1 MRPLRI
7 EFQAFGPYPERVAVD
22 LTTLTPRGLFVV
34 AGDTGTGKTTIL
46 DAMSYALYGSMPL
59 KESGE
64 IRSHHAARE
73 NRTEVKLTFEVSGET
88 WIIERSPAQERRG
101 KNSSAEFVTERTPAS
116 LSRVGDSST
125 EPVASNVTGV
135 DAKIKELVGLTAD
148 QFQRVVLLP
157 QAKVTEFLLA
167 NSREREALLE
177 QLFDGRLFDVILGE
191 LKQRLDAATAAV
203 GAATDE
209 LRTHLVSADRE
220 LDLAEST
227 LREPAQPE
235 DTTDPPADVSTEPAA
250 GSSGASGVA
259 DSGPGN
265 EEPSPVDP
273 ATADIDPSEL
283 RSRLAATAPEVADLE
298 REDAAAS
305 TAATDAASA
314 LTGARAAADRFDRAT
329 ILRSELE
336 DLRSQLPDAEE
347 GAERAGRS
355 RQARPVVDSATRAQL
370 ASSALAAAEDG
381 VRLAREPIDRVL
393 VDLGE
398 SADDDSLQS
407 IRELV
412 DTLHSEHRSR
422 RAALEALDSATA
434 ALASS
439 TRAKH
444 DLAQELAGHQ
454 QQADDALGRLNAI
467 DELLPPLAEAAGRL
481 TDLEQQVSDS
491 TKAIAAR
498 RALDEARVSQAK
510 ATNDAVRLDAA
521 YAALFSRFVT
531 TSAPRLASGLIA
543 DEPCP
548 VCGSPE
554 HPAPATMSGDEPVDQ
569 ADLDAAASARDLAA
583 LARADAEAQVDRI
596 TSELGEA
603 AFRSEDDLATEL
615 AEARAAVETADR
627 ARGEHAALTE
637 ERTTVEDAHRVALT
651 RVADVSGR
659 IAEVDR
665 QLTERTSDLETART
679 EADGVDRSEVEALA
693 GHLAELDTLL
703 PPLEAASTELRVATG
718 AHREAAAHAADA
730 LQGSGFTSAAG
741 AQAVVVELDV
751 EGQLLRA
758 HEAVTTGIT
767 KCTGGLQTLEE
778 QGVPEVRPDVEAA
791 ESISTQRTATA
802 ERLRSRLHRVQSA
815 LERAEQALERHAELD
830 AGSVDGREALDLLS
844 RTYDVCRDG
853 GGPKIPL
860 KRWILA
866 RELER
871 VTRAANEHL
880 RSMTNDRYTLRVKPE
895 SGDGRRPQ
903 GLGLEVFDA
912 ETGQARSTSSLS
924 GGEQFQASLALA
936 LGLADVVS
944 QGGVGS
950 GHRFEALFVDEGFG
964 ALDPDALD
972 DAIETLQSLHATG
985 RSIGVITHVE
995 AMKERLHVGIQVE
1008 RRSDGRGSQLT
1019 VLP

>member
-1 MRPLRI
+1 VRPLRI
-7 EFQAFGPYPERVAVD
+7 EFQAFGPYPERVEVD
-22 LTTLTPRGLFVV
+22 LTTLMPRGLFVV

-59 KESGE
+59 KDSGE
-64 IRSHHAARE
+64 IRSHHAALGD
-73 NRTEVKLTFEVSGET
+73 RTEVRLTFEVSGET

-101 KNSSAEFVTERTPAS
+101 KNASAEFVTERTTAS
-116 LSRVGDSST
+116 LSRVRNSST
-125 EPVASNVTGV
+125 EPVASNITSV

-167 NSREREALLE
+167 NSREREMLLE

-191 LKQRLDAATAAV
+191 LKQRVDASTAAV
-203 GAATDE
+203 GAANDE
-209 LRTHLVSADRE
+209 LRTHLVSAARE
-220 LDLAEST
+220 LDEAESA
-227 LREPAQPE
+227 LREPAEPVAAE
-235 DTTDPPADVSTEPAA
+235 EASDPPLRVAAAPSGSAGGADP
-250 GSSGASGVA
+250 
-259 DSGPGN
+259 DPGG

-273 ATADIDPSEL
+273 ATGDLDPSEL
-283 RSRLAATAPEVADLE
+283 RSRLAATAPAVADLE

-314 LTGARAAADRFDRAT
+314 LTSARAAADRFDRAT

-347 GAERAGRS
+347 GAERARRS
-355 RQARPVVDSATRAQL
+355 QQARPVVDSATRAQL
-370 ASSALAAAEDG
+370 AASALAAAEDG

-393 VDLGE
+393 LDLGE
-398 SADDDSLQS
+398 SADDDSLPS

-412 DTLHSEHRSR
+412 DTLRSRHRSR

-434 ALASS
+434 ALESS
-439 TRAKH
+439 TQAKR
-444 DLAQELAGHQ
+444 DLARELAGHQ
-454 QQADDALGRLNAI
+454 QQADEALGRLNAI
-467 DELLPPLAEAAGRL
+467 DELLPPLAEVAGRL

-498 RALDEARVSQAK
+498 CALDEARVSQAT

-521 YAALFSRFVT
+521 YAALFSRFVA

-554 HPAPATMSGDEPVDQ
+554 HPAPATTSGDEPVDQ
-569 ADLDAAASARDLAA
+569 ADLDAAASAKDLAA
-583 LARADAEAQVDRI
+583 RARADAEAKVERI

-603 AFRSEDDLATEL
+603 AARSEDDLATEL

-637 ERTTVEDAHRVALT
+637 ERRTVEEAQRVALT
-651 RVADVSGR
+651 KVADVSGR

-665 QLTERTSDLETART
+665 QLTERASDLETART

-693 GHLAELDTLL
+693 GHLAGLDTLL

-718 AHREAAAHAADA
+718 AHREAAAHAAEA
-730 LQGSGFTSAAG
+730 LEGSEFTSAAD
-741 AQAVVVELDV
+741 AQALVVELDV
-751 EGQLLRA
+751 ESQLLQA
-758 HEAVTTGIT
+758 HVAVTSGIT
-767 KCTGGLQTLEE
+767 KRTGGLQTLEE
-778 QGVPEVRPDVEAA
+778 QGVPEDRPDVEAA
-791 ESISTQRTATA
+791 ESISTQRAATA
-802 ERLRSRLHRVQSA
+802 EQLRSRLHRVQSA
-815 LERAEQALERHAELD
+815 LERAEQALSRHADLD
-830 AGSVDGREALDLLS
+830 AGSVDAREALDLLS
-844 RTYDVCRDG
+844 RTYDVCKDG

-880 RSMTNDRYTLRVKPE
+880 RSMTNGRYTLRVKPE
-895 SGDGRRPQ
+895 ASDGRRTQ

-985 RSIGVITHVE
+985 RTIGVITHVE

-1008 RRSDGRGSQLT
+1008 RRPDGRGSRLT